1 MASSAAI
8 APQPKKLEH
17 GNEIQ
22 RRGNADK
29 NNTYL
34 GCNIRF
40 IVSVSVGVVV
50 MLVMATHVEILMG
63 CVLYRWQRGAV
74 AGEQHT
80 FFNL

>member
-1 MASSAAI
+1 MALASSAAI
-8 APQPKKLEH
+8 APQPEKLEH

-29 NNTYL
+29 NNAYL

-50 MLVMATHVEILMG
+50 MLVMSTHVEILLG
-63 CVLYRWQRGAV
+63 CVLYCWQRGSRC
-74 AGEQHT
+74 G
-80 FFNL
+80 